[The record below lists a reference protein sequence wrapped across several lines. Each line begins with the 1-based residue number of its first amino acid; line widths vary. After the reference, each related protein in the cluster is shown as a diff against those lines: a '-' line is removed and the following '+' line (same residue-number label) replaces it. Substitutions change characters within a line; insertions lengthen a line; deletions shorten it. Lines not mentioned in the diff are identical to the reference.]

1 MLVLPGFWAVPHT
14 NSAFRG
20 RRISEMET
28 DPLEGANS
36 ADVEAALFLLLC
48 GPSLFSLFNSSNK
61 AVLFSAAQRN

>member
-1 MLVLPGFWAVPHT
+1 
-14 NSAFRG
+14 
-20 RRISEMET
+20 MET

-61 AVLFSAAQRN
+61 AVLFSAA